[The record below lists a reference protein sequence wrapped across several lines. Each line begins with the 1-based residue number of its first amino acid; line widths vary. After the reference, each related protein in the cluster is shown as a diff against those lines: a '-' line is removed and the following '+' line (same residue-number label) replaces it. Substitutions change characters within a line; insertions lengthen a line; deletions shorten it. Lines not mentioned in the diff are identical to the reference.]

1 MSKAYGTRLF
11 GCIDHHDE
19 EGSVPQDCGAEPRI
33 VQKSGSCSSLV
44 VEYCKEA
51 WDALSKRSNDRE
63 TAAWD
68 AELSRLA
75 LAPILIDTTNLT
87 DEHKVTDAD
96 VAATKYLE
104 SLITAEP
111 GGRFDRDEYF
121 EKIASAKDDIRHLG
135 LSDILRKDYKQWTEA
150 GSVTLGI
157 SSVVKDIQFLIDKAG
172 DPVKFIAA
180 MKDFASERK
189 LSTFAIMTTSQK
201 DGAFRRELLVWG
213 LDKRAA
219 RAAEKFEIGSKET
232 LGLQQWEEG
241 LLDFR
246 DESQWRHCWWQERVE
261 QSRKQVA
268 PMLRFYIQDTT

>member
-19 EGSVPQDCGAEPRI
+19 EGNVPQDCGAEPRI

-96 VAATKYLE
+96 IAATKYLE
-104 SLITAEP
+104 SLIMAEH
-111 GGRFDRDEYF
+111 GSRFDRDEYF
-121 EKIASAKDDIRHLG
+121 EKIASAKNDIGQLG
-135 LSDILRKDYKQWTEA
+135 LSDILRKDYKQWTEG
-150 GSVTLGI
+150 GSITLGI

-172 DPVKFIAA
+172 DPIKFLAA

-201 DGAFRRELLVWG
+201 GGTFRRELLVWG

-246 DESQWRHCWWQERVE
+246 DESQWRSCWWQERAE
-261 QSRKQVA
+261 HSRKQVA
-268 PMLRFYIQDTT
+268 PMLRSYIKDTT